1 MYALEVRQHVDR
13 AFGRLSKKDSKQM
26 DAISKKINEI
36 LEDPHAFKPMRFPL
50 SGMRRVHF
58 GSYVLLFSIDE
69 QRRTVV
75 LEDYE
80 HHDSV
85 YRRG

>member
-13 AFGRLSKKDSKQM
+13 VFKKLSKRDSRQM
-26 DAISKKINEI
+26 DAINKKINEI
-36 LEDPHAFKPMRFPL
+36 LVDPHSFKRMHFPL

-69 QRRTVV
+69 QRKTVV

-85 YRRG
+85 YK